1 MCLSTSTRGSRSAR
15 RRSLARTMTRRCRW
29 WPHLVEV
36 GDELIELTLLRQPAR
51 AYQDRAHPGA
61 HSPPVSPERGRV
73 PRRTRWLAVAGG
85 AWDIETPR
93 PPCPIAHTPCLSR
106 TKKWRTISTS
116 GWPARRELGAVTA
129 PRQYWH
135 VIVLHAAWLTG
146 SRRLA
151 LWAEDGN
158 RPRSTPARRGRRASQ
173 LQPHPFALD
182 PDGLRLAVAEMAGV
196 AAADL
201 LGEGHVQ
208 LTLQLPDAGGSPIGS
223 SLDDEPQARAPA
235 GAHPPSS
242 AEEHPSLWTA
252 PGFVLGP
259 SAAAKFLWTL
269 TSSPG
274 SDQSGADA
282 GRLGRRSR
290 ARYPLRCSRGRNG
303 GGAPGPGSGAARSRV
318 RRRPLAGV
326 LAPARRRA

>member
-1 MCLSTSTRGSRSAR
+1 MPEHFAAR

-29 WPHLVEV
+29 RAHLVEV

-73 PRRTRWLAVAGG
+73 PRRTGWFAVGRRRVG
-85 AWDIETPR
+85 HRDPSTTLPN
-93 PPCPIAHTPCLSR
+93 CPHALHLQDEEVADNIDERLSR
-106 TKKWRTISTS
+106 W
-116 GWPARRELGAVTA
+116 RELGAVTA

-135 VIVLHAAWLTG
+135 VIVLHAAWLTD

-201 LGEGHVQ
+201 LGEEHVQ
-208 LTLQLPDAGGSPIGS
+208 LTLQLPDAGGRPIGS
-223 SLDDEPQARAPA
+223 SLDDEPQAKAPA

-252 PGFVLGP
+252 RGLS
-259 SAAAKFLWTL
+259 SA
-269 TSSPG
+269 
-274 SDQSGADA
+274 
-282 GRLGRRSR
+282 
-290 ARYPLRCSRGRNG
+290 
-303 GGAPGPGSGAARSRV
+303 
-318 RRRPLAGV
+318 RPLQRSSSG
-326 LAPARRRA
+326 R